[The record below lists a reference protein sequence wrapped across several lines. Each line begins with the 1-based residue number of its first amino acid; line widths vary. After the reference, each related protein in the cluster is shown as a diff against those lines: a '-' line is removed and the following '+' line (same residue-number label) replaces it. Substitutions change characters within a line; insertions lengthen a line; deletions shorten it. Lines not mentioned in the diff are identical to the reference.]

1 MRRAIQG
8 ISVACASGCLI
19 LSAWALSG
27 ISGTDI
33 AMSQTGT
40 GRAEIQR
47 AGDNGKRLAFK
58 GETPG
63 VTTFE
68 QFAKAH
74 GGRQRRPALID
85 GEAVPGVSLY
95 VLEKGE
101 LSIGA
106 IPVAEGKY
114 TFVDNVLA
122 RIVLSVRGSK
132 RRLVEALADEYG
144 EPQYQWSA
152 YWWHNGEVV
161 LCVTGTDDDVIIDF
175 SCTALAHE
183 IDVRIWK
190 TYAATTYELNGE
202 ILGVTT
208 LDEFRKKYEFRGE
221 DGAVYPSEW
230 NKDDPPAKGVTEWK
244 LFDRSNGRQDYTLF
258 GVKPSDVT
266 FRFVDGLLEFVHV
279 DFPHSES
286 ARVAAGLKRKF
297 GAPKDNGW
305 HVGWESPTARADL
318 FRDLGAFH
326 MTHLKLHWDY
336 LSR

>member
-8 ISVACASGCLI
+8 VSVACASGCLI

-33 AMSQTGT
+33 ALSQTGT
-40 GRAEIQR
+40 SRGEIQR
-47 AGDNGKRLAFK
+47 AGNNERRLAFK

-74 GGRQRRPALID
+74 GGRQRRPALQD

-95 VLEKGE
+95 VLEKGI
-101 LSIGA
+101 LSIDA

-122 RIVLSVRGSK
+122 RIFLSVRGSK

-152 YWWHNGEVV
+152 YWWQNGEVV
-161 LCVTGTDDDVIIDF
+161 SRVTGTDDDVVIDF
-175 SCTALAHE
+175 SDTALVHQIAA
-183 IDVRIWK
+183 RIWK
-190 TYAATTYELNGE
+190 TYPTTTYELNGE

-208 LDEFRKKYEFRGE
+208 LDEFRKKYEFKDE
-221 DGAVYPSEW
+221 DGAVYPFEW
-230 NKDDPPAKGVTEWK
+230 NKDDPLAEGVTEWK
-244 LFDRSNGRQDYTLF
+244 LFDKLNGRQDYTFF

-279 DFPHSES
+279 DFPKSES
-286 ARVAAGLKRKF
+286 GRVAAGLKRKF
-297 GAPKDNGW
+297 GVPKDNGW
-305 HVGWESPTARADL
+305 HVGWESPTACADL
-318 FRDLGAFH
+318 FPGSGTFH

-336 LSR
+336 MNR